1 MRIQTIKEGNVVLP
15 KDHNKMTVQEYYFV
29 LDYIKVINAAFKEI
43 THKKSYRSQMKR
55 LVKKAKS
62 K

>member
-1 MRIQTIKEGNVVLP
+1 MQTIKEGNVVLP
-15 KDHNKMTVQEYYFV
+15 KDHYEMTMKEYYFV

-43 THKKSYRSQMKR
+43 IPKKSYRSKMKR
-55 LVKKAKS
+55 AVKKAKS